1 MCFPLQDVI
10 QKLHMKE
17 PLLRPLM
24 NDMEIK
30 ATGMLKSCGATGPPG
45 TVKSQK
51 PLTEFQP
58 FNLTAVKPRPQ
69 KREKGTTQHTEGRF
83 RDFIR
88 TTAVSASG
96 TGFCCLKVTRV
107 VFSFH
112 SFVWKPCEAYPGAG
126 AQH

>member
-1 MCFPLQDVI
+1 MQALRNESPKCVSPLQDVI

-69 KREKGTTQHTEGRF
+69 KREKGTTHNTQRAGLEILF
-83 RDFIR
+83 VLQQFLQVAQD
-88 TTAVSASG
+88 SA
-96 TGFCCLKVTRV
+96 
-107 VFSFH
+107 
-112 SFVWKPCEAYPGAG
+112 A
-126 AQH
+126 